1 MFEMNVQ
8 TVYFDVPGKKN
19 TKDTI
24 RIAKKRA
31 EDLGIKSIILSSSGG
46 FTAKLALNEIKD
58 ETKLIVVG
66 FPDRFPKELKTELES
81 KGHKV
86 LFPSDYTFDHPASAW
101 ELLRR
106 FGEGMKVAVQV
117 VLMATEAGI
126 VLEGEEVISMGGTG
140 TREYPEGGGCDLAIV
155 MEAVKGENFF
165 NITLPPYEKKM
176 KGRKIKEIL
185 CRPR

>member
-1 MFEMNVQ
+1 MLEMNVQ
-8 TVYFDVPGKKN
+8 TVYFDMPGKKN

-31 EDLGIKSIILSSSGG
+31 EELGIKSIILSSSGG
-46 FTAKLALNEIKD
+46 FTAKLALNEIK
-58 ETKLIVVG
+58 
-66 FPDRFPKELKTELES
+66 LES

-106 FGEGMKVAVQV
+106 FGEGMKVAVQI
-117 VLMATEAGI
+117 VLMATEAGM

-140 TREYPEGGGCDLAIV
+140 TREYPEGGGCDLSIV

>member
-1 MFEMNVQ
+1 MNVH
-8 TVYFDVPGKKN
+8 TVYFDMPGKKN

-24 RIAKKRA
+24 KIAKKRA
-31 EDLGIKSIILSSSGG
+31 EELGIKTMIFSSSGG
-46 FTAKLALNEIKD
+46 YTAILALNEIQD
-58 ETKLIVVG
+58 ETTLVVVG
-66 FPDRFPKELKTELES
+66 FSDRFPKEQKTELES

-86 LFPSDYTFDHPASAW
+86 LFPSDYSFDHPASAW

-117 VLMATEAGI
+117 VLMATEVGM
-126 VLEGEEVISMGGTG
+126 VPEGEEVISMGGTG

-165 NITLPPYEKKM
+165 NITLSPYEKKM